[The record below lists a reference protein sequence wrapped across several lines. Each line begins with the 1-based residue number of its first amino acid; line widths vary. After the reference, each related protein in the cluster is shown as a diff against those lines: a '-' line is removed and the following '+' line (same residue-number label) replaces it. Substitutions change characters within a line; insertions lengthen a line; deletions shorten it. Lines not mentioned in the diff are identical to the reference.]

1 MRDFKRLEVWRRS
14 FSLSV
19 SLDREVNG
27 FDARHRFGL
36 GDQLTRAALSIPA
49 NIAEG
54 AGRES
59 VREFR
64 RYLTIALGS
73 AAEVENHLLFASE
86 LGLLADALRYLREL
100 SEIQRML
107 AGLRRNV
114 RS

>member
-1 MRDFKRLEVWRRS
+1 MVYDGRMRDFKRLEVWRRS

-64 RYLTIALGS
+64 RYLTIALARRPKSRIICCSQASSACSPMRRDICGS
-73 AAEVENHLLFASE
+73 
-86 LGLLADALRYLREL
+86 
-100 SEIQRML
+100 
-107 AGLRRNV
+107 
-114 RS
+114 